1 MKNNASENGDNEEKK
16 SADNLIADDRSAE
29 VDHNISEDDIK
40 DVAEENSKLLE
51 KPLTD
56 QERQLLYDKGIK

>member
-16 SADNLIADDRSAE
+16 CADNLVADDRSAE

>member
-1 MKNNASENGDNEEKK
+1 MKNNASENGDNGEKK

-40 DVAEENSKLLE
+40 DVAEENSKLLD

>member
-16 SADNLIADDRSAE
+16 SADNLVADDRSAE

-40 DVAEENSKLLE
+40 DVAEENLKLLE

>member
-1 MKNNASENGDNEEKK
+1 MKTNASENGDNEEKK
-16 SADNLIADDRSAE
+16 SADNLVADDRSAE

>member
-29 VDHNISEDDIK
+29 VDHNISEDDIR
-40 DVAEENSKLLE
+40 DVAEENSKLLD

>member
-16 SADNLIADDRSAE
+16 SADNFIADDRSAE

-40 DVAEENSKLLE
+40 DVAEENSKLLD

>member
-1 MKNNASENGDNEEKK
+1 MKNNTSENGDNEEKK
-16 SADNLIADDRSAE
+16 SADNLIADDGSAE
-29 VDHNISEDDIK
+29 VDHNISEDDIN
-40 DVAEENSKLLE
+40 DAPEENSKLLE

>member
-1 MKNNASENGDNEEKK
+1 MKNNTSENGDNEEQK
-16 SADNLIADDRSAE
+16 SADNFIADDRSAK

>member
-16 SADNLIADDRSAE
+16 SADNLVADDRSAE

-40 DVAEENSKLLE
+40 DVAEENSKLRE

>member
-1 MKNNASENGDNEEKK
+1 MKNNTSENGDNEEKK
-16 SADNLIADDRSAE
+16 SADNLVADDRSAE

-40 DVAEENSKLLE
+40 DVAEENSKLLD

>member
-16 SADNLIADDRSAE
+16 SADNLVADDRSAE

-40 DVAEENSKLLE
+40 DVAEENSKLLQ

>member
-16 SADNLIADDRSAE
+16 SADNFVADDRSAE
-29 VDHNISEDDIK
+29 VDHNTSEDDIK

>member
-16 SADNLIADDRSAE
+16 SADNLVADDRSAE

-40 DVAEENSKLLE
+40 DVAQENSKLLE

>member
-1 MKNNASENGDNEEKK
+1 MKNNTSENGDNEEKK

-40 DVAEENSKLLE
+40 DVVEENSKLLE

>member
-16 SADNLIADDRSAE
+16 SADNLVADDRSAE
-29 VDHNISEDDIK
+29 VDHNISEGDIK

>member
-1 MKNNASENGDNEEKK
+1 MKNNTSENGDNEEKK

-29 VDHNISEDDIK
+29 VDHNISEDDIN
-40 DVAEENSKLLE
+40 DVPEENSKLLE

>member
-40 DVAEENSKLLE
+40 DVAEENSKLLD

>member
-1 MKNNASENGDNEEKK
+1 MKNNTSENGDNEEKK
-16 SADNLIADDRSAE
+16 SAGNLIADDRSAE

>member
-16 SADNLIADDRSAE
+16 SADNLVADDRSAE

>member
-1 MKNNASENGDNEEKK
+1 MENNTSENGDNEEKK

-29 VDHNISEDDIK
+29 VDDNISEDDIK

>member
-40 DVAEENSKLLE
+40 DVAEENSELLD

>member
-1 MKNNASENGDNEEKK
+1 MKTNTSENGDNEEKK
-16 SADNLIADDRSAE
+16 AADNLIADERSAE

-40 DVAEENSKLLE
+40 DEAEENSKLLE

>member
-16 SADNLIADDRSAE
+16 SADDRSAE

>member
-56 QERQLLYDKGIK
+56 HERQLLYDKGIK

>member
-1 MKNNASENGDNEEKK
+1 MKNNTSENGDNEEKK
-16 SADNLIADDRSAE
+16 SADKLVADDRSAE

-40 DVAEENSKLLE
+40 DVVEENSKLLE

>member
-1 MKNNASENGDNEEKK
+1 MKNNISENGDNEEKK
-16 SADNLIADDRSAE
+16 SADSLVADDRSGE

>member
-1 MKNNASENGDNEEKK
+1 MKNNTSENGDNEEKK
-16 SADNLIADDRSAE
+16 SAENLVAGDRSAE

-40 DVAEENSKLLE
+40 DVVEENSKLLE